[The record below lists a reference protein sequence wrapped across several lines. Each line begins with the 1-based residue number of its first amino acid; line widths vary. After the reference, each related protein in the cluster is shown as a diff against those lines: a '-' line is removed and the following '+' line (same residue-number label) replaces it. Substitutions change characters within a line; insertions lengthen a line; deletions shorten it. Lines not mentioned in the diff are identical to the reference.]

1 MKSEDSSG
9 LRIDVRQ
16 TEGVI
21 ILDLTGELALGPGH
35 WRLWEKASAL
45 AGAGVKNVILNLRGV
60 SKIDA
65 AGAGELTLLLTRAR
79 AVGIRVALLNLSA
92 STIDPTDV
100 FQFVTECE
108 AFEDERDAINAF
120 FPNRRVKR
128 YDILSFVVRE
138 ASERGEAD
146 KLAGVTS
153 EASKS
158 TV

>member
-1 MKSEDSSG
+1 MKSEDSSR

-16 TEGVI
+16 TEGVV
-21 ILDLTGELALGPGH
+21 ILDLIGELTLGPGH
-35 WRLWEKASAL
+35 WRLWDKTSAL

-92 STIDPTDV
+92 SALDPTDV
-100 FQFVTECE
+100 FQLVAEIE
-108 AFEDERDAINAF
+108 AFEDEHDAINAF

-128 YDILSFVVRE
+128 YDILSFVEQE

-146 KLAGVTS
+146 KLV
-153 EASKS
+153 
-158 TV
+158 V

>member
-1 MKSEDSSG
+1 MKSEDSSR

-16 TEGVI
+16 AEGVV
-21 ILDLTGELALGPGH
+21 ILDLIGELTLGPGH
-35 WRLWEKASAL
+35 WRLWDKASVL

-79 AVGIRVALLNLSA
+79 AVGIRAALLNLSA
-92 STIDPTDV
+92 SALDPTDV
-100 FQFVTECE
+100 FQLVAEIE

-128 YDILSFVVRE
+128 YDILSFVE
-138 ASERGEAD
+138 QAASERGAAD
-146 KLAGVTS
+146 KLV
-153 EASKS
+153 
-158 TV
+158 V